1 MKERSI
7 STDVLVIGGGM
18 AGCFA
23 AIKAREQGR
32 EVVLVD
38 KGFVSKSGETPYAGD
53 TVVFN
58 EAWGHDLDAWLTQ
71 VSVVG
76 EYLNDRRWNE
86 IVFRESFERFLDLR
100 SWGVQFLEEDG
111 EPVRLSHPLT
121 QIVMPDQDKFPPLV
135 SQVVHWL
142 PGFPTAIRK
151 QVVRSGVK
159 IVDRFVV
166 TDLLKQGER
175 VVGAVGFDVEGAE
188 PRALHAKATVMCAG
202 GGGFKPVGYPTH
214 ELTGDGHVMAY
225 RAGAVV
231 TGKEFLSPHH
241 TDPDT
246 PAWPPMYLFFS
257 AGHSAALPGMWRDE
271 RMVNAQGD
279 EIPLRGMAWHGWIDA
294 EWEAHEGRAPVV
306 MESRKDGRTRSVSGP
321 GAHGSMLGHAAGG
334 IVPVDDTC
342 ATHVPGLYSAGDS
355 CGTCFVGAAYS
366 GFGFATMHAAV
377 TGARAGRGAA
387 DYAAHADV
395 PAPDLDAVAAATERL
410 RAPARRKGGF
420 SPRWAT
426 QVLQNA
432 LAPYFV
438 LYVKQDERLRAAL
451 ATVEF
456 LRDRIV
462 PRLCARDD
470 HELRLAHETASMV
483 TNAEM
488 KLRASLFRT
497 ESRGTHYREDH
508 PRRGDPDWLA
518 WVRLKDEEAV
528 MTPYTDPVPEAWRP
542 DPAQPYEERYPMRLP
557 GEAEAATSGGAGAA
571 GRE

>member
-1 MKERSI
+1 M
-7 STDVLVIGGGM
+7 
-18 AGCFA
+18 
-23 AIKAREQGR
+23 
-32 EVVLVD
+32 
-38 KGFVSKSGETPYAGD
+38 
-53 TVVFN
+53 
-58 EAWGHDLDAWLTQ
+58 
-71 VSVVG
+71 
-76 EYLNDRRWNE
+76 
-86 IVFRESFERFLDLR
+86 
-100 SWGVQFLEEDG
+100 
-111 EPVRLSHPLT
+111 
-121 QIVMPDQDKFPPLV
+121 

-166 TDLLKQGER
+166 TELLRQDDR
-175 VVGAVGFDVEGAE
+175 VAGAVGFDVEGNE
-188 PRALHAKATVMCAG
+188 PRVIHAKATVMCAG

-214 ELTGDGHVMAY
+214 ELTADGHVMAY
-225 RAGAVV
+225 RAGAAI

-241 TDPDT
+241 TDPET

-271 RMVNAQGD
+271 RMVNAEGQ
-279 EIPLRGMAWHGWIDA
+279 EVPLRGMAWHGWIDA

-306 MESRKDGRTRSVSGP
+306 MESRQDGAERPISGP
-321 GAHGSMLGHAAGG
+321 GGHGSMLGHAAGG

-342 ATHVPGLYSAGDS
+342 ATQVPGLYAAGDS

-387 DYAAHADV
+387 DYALRADA
-395 PAPDLDAVAAATERL
+395 PAPDAPGVAGATERL
-410 RAPARRKGGF
+410 LAPLRRRGGF
-420 SPRWAT
+420 SPRWTT

-438 LYVKQDERLRAAL
+438 LYVKKDDRLRAAL

-456 LRDRIV
+456 LRDQVV
-462 PRLCARDD
+462 PKLYARDD
-470 HELRLAHETASMV
+470 HELRLAHETANMV

-497 ESRGTHYREDH
+497 ESRGTHFREDH
-508 PRRGDPDWLA
+508 PHRRRRLA
-518 WVRLKDEEAV
+518 GVG
-528 MTPYTDPVPEAWRP
+528 
-542 DPAQPYEERYPMRLP
+542 PAQGRGRRHDALY
-557 GEAEAATSGGAGAA
+557 GAGA
-571 GRE
+571 GRVAARPGAALRGAVSDAAARRSGGSRIRRRRLRRGGVTMAIESIDEALCNGCGICVRHCPVDVIRLDKATKKARIVYREDCMLCGQCLDCPEDAIRLEPGFAHAILLGWG